1 MRKDICAL
9 LGIRYPIFQGAMTF
23 VSDQHL
29 VSAVSNAGALGIF
42 APGDDSARG
51 GADWLREQIRAIKAL
66 TSQPFGVNLPM
77 RSPLIADF
85 VTVLCEERVK
95 VATTGGGNPAPYL
108 PQLKEAGVIVAPVV
122 PDAKVAQKM
131 EETGADLVIASGM
144 EAGGFVGSVSTLVT
158 LPQVTAAVQIPVIAA
173 GGIADGRGMAAALAL
188 GASGIQMG
196 TRFLLSK
203 ECTVPDAFKEAM
215 LAAKSKDAVALDSK
229 LRSGPHLRV
238 LRNQTVDALLDYE
251 KGNEAQ
257 AQTYQARF
265 DGARA
270 EHLLREGNVEETLLG
285 MGQVAGAITQVLSVE
300 EILQRTM
307 QEYRDAVAALPAL

>member
-29 VSAVSNAGALGIF
+29 VSAVSNAGGLGIF

-158 LPQVTAAVQIPVIAA
+158 LPQEIQDRVALAPHLGGITEASFRRAHAHMWRNAERLAA
-173 GGIADGRGMAAALAL
+173 GER
-188 GASGIQMG
+188 
-196 TRFLLSK
+196 
-203 ECTVPDAFKEAM
+203 PDCVVNG
-215 LAAKSKDAVALDSK
+215 L
-229 LRSGPHLRV
+229 
-238 LRNQTVDALLDYE
+238 
-251 KGNEAQ
+251 
-257 AQTYQARF
+257 
-265 DGARA
+265 
-270 EHLLREGNVEETLLG
+270 
-285 MGQVAGAITQVLSVE
+285 
-300 EILQRTM
+300 
-307 QEYRDAVAALPAL
+307 